1 MPGRCVIPPE
11 PAIIDQDDQT
21 EIRVQAATHGMQR
34 RLDIRVWRRG
44 AEGSTPSRTALTV
57 EAGDLPTLQ
66 QGLQELLASSNGG
79 QAAARVVQD
88 NDQGRRLRAETTP
101 FGTRYLAK
109 LAFWQRV
116 RDTWRPVDDGLVL
129 AADLLSELQEEIE
142 PFTEW
147 MQETATE
154 VSDVIGDTFGRQ
166 MLKRWPTSGAD
177 WLTVEGN
184 RVALHPRGLRIT
196 AEVVADGERHSLLV
210 RQWARDDS
218 LWLPHNGTID
228 LTIIDL
234 DGVLTVLGELA
245 DATAHGDAEKTA
257 DLICTDGSTLR
268 IRLGPGDQGASLTIE
283 QHAPS
288 EAEAGTY
295 FEPRL
300 SVPAEHLPWLG
311 RMLLQGGS
319 LLAGQLSEEER
330 TALQP
335 EVSSSVAAYAQLP
348 QTPAPEMSPQRH
360 GHAHSAGT
368 EALKRI
374 MFGTVQTP
382 SSPVEAPSTTA
393 QRQQITDEIPAVQDA
408 VQHTEADTE
417 PEPPLPVQLGEVH
430 LGDHQVSM
438 ELRAREPR
446 GIALCWENRTLVVPL
461 ARMESVIT
469 VLRDLYYNTLR
480 GQRGLPLAI
489 ADEPTLTV
497 SVHNQ
502 GTQVYFALRH
512 EQDGAVTRLT
522 FPAGEVP
529 VFLDAA
535 RAALAKIREEDL
547 EHESRDS
554 DQQGE

>member
-1 MPGRCVIPPE
+1 MIPPE
-11 PAIIDQDDQT
+11 PVIIDQDDQT
-21 EIRVQAATHGMQR
+21 EIRVQAATHGTQR

-57 EAGDLPTLQ
+57 EAEDLPTLQ
-66 QGLQELLASSNGG
+66 QGLQELLVSSNGG

-129 AADLLSELQEEIE
+129 AADLLSELQKEIE

-147 MQETATE
+147 MQETAAE
-154 VSDVIGDTFGRQ
+154 VSDAIGDTFGRQ

-196 AEVVADGERHSLLV
+196 AEVVEDDERHSLLV
-210 RQWARDDS
+210 RQWTRDDS
-218 LWLPHNGTID
+218 LWLPNDGTID
-228 LTIIDL
+228 LTIIDV
-234 DGVLTVLGELA
+234 DSVLTVLGELA
-245 DATAHGDAEKTA
+245 DATTHGDAENSS

-268 IRLGPGDQGASLTIE
+268 IRLGPSEQGASLTIE

-319 LLAGQLSEEER
+319 LVASQLSEEER
-330 TALQP
+330 AALQP
-335 EVSSSVAAYAQLP
+335 EISSSVAAYAQLP
-348 QTPAPEMSPQRH
+348 QMPALEMPPQRH

-374 MFGTVQTP
+374 MFGTLQTP
-382 SSPVEAPSTTA
+382 SSPVEAPSTVA
-393 QRQQITDEIPAVQDA
+393 QRLQITDEIPAVDGTL
-408 VQHTEADTE
+408 QHAEAE
-417 PEPPLPVQLGEVH
+417 PELETPLPVHLGEVH
-430 LGDHQVSM
+430 LGDHRVSM
-438 ELRAREPR
+438 ELRTREPR

-469 VLRDLYYNTLR
+469 VLRDLYYNALR

-554 DQQGE
+554 DQQGG

>member
-1 MPGRCVIPPE
+1 MITPE
-11 PAIIDQDDQT
+11 PAIIGQDEQT
-21 EIRVQAATHGMQR
+21 EIRVQAATHGTQR

-44 AEGSTPSRTALTV
+44 AEGSTPSRTALAV

-66 QGLQELLASSNGG
+66 HGLQELLDSSNGG

-109 LAFWQRV
+109 LTFWQRV

-129 AADLLSELQEEIE
+129 AADLLGRLQEEIK

-147 MQETATE
+147 MQETAT
-154 VSDVIGDTFGRQ
+154 DVPDSIGDT
-166 MLKRWPTSGAD
+166 LACHVLNRWPTSGAD

-184 RVALHPRGLRIT
+184 HVALHPRGLRIT
-196 AEVVADGERHSLLV
+196 AEVVADDERHSLLV

-218 LWLPHNGTID
+218 LWLPNDGTIN

-234 DGVLTVLGELA
+234 DGLLTVLGELA
-245 DATAHGDAEKTA
+245 DAAARGETEKTS

-268 IRLGPGDQGASLTIE
+268 ISLGLGEQGAFLTIE
-283 QHAPS
+283 QHASS

-300 SVPAEHLPWLG
+300 FAPAEHLLWLG
-311 RMLLQGGS
+311 RMLLQAGS
-319 LLAGQLSEEER
+319 LLAGRLTEEER
-330 TALQP
+330 LALQSRP
-335 EVSSSVAAYAQLP
+335 EVSSSVAAYAELP
-348 QTPAPEMSPQRH
+348 QTPAPEMSPQRY

-374 MFGTVQTP
+374 MFGTVQT
-382 SSPVEAPSTTA
+382 SSSLVTSPATTA
-393 QRQQITDEIPAVQDA
+393 QRLQITDEIPAVDIAHQ
-408 VQHTEADTE
+408 QTEAEAE
-417 PEPPLPVQLGEVH
+417 PESPLPVPLGEVH
-430 LGDHQVSM
+430 LGDHRVSM

-446 GIALCWENRTLVVPL
+446 GIALCWENRTLIVPL
-461 ARMESVIT
+461 VRMESVIT
-469 VLRDLYYNTLR
+469 VLRDLYYNALR
-480 GQRGLPLAI
+480 GQRGFPLAI
-489 ADEPTLTV
+489 ADEPSLTV

-512 EQDGAVTRLT
+512 EQDGVVTRLT

-554 DQQGE
+554 DEQGG

>member
-1 MPGRCVIPPE
+1 MIPPE
-11 PAIIDQDDQT
+11 PVIIDQDDQT
-21 EIRVQAATHGMQR
+21 EIRVQAATHGTQR

-57 EAGDLPTLQ
+57 EAEDLPTLQ
-66 QGLQELLASSNGG
+66 QGLQELLLSSNGG

-129 AADLLSELQEEIE
+129 AADLLSTLQAEIE

-147 MQETATE
+147 MQEPAAE
-154 VSDVIGDTFGRQ
+154 VSDTIGDTFGRQ
-166 MLKRWPTSGAD
+166 MLNRWPTSGAD

-196 AEVVADGERHSLLV
+196 AEVVSDGERHSLLV
-210 RQWARDDS
+210 RQWTRGDS
-218 LWLPHNGTID
+218 LWLPNDGTID
-228 LTIIDL
+228 LTIIDV
-234 DGVLTVLGELA
+234 DGALTVLGELA
-245 DATAHGDAEKTA
+245 DAAAHGDAEKTS
-257 DLICTDGSTLR
+257 DLICTDGPTLR

-300 SVPAEHLPWLG
+300 SVPVEHLPWLG

-330 TALQP
+330 AALQP

-348 QTPAPEMSPQRH
+348 QTPAPEIAPQRH

-374 MFGTVQTP
+374 MFGTVQAP
-382 SSPVEAPSTTA
+382 SSPVEAPSTVA
-393 QRQQITDEIPAVQDA
+393 QRLQITDEIPAVDGAPEQ
-408 VQHTEADTE
+408 TEAE
-417 PEPPLPVQLGEVH
+417 VELEIPLPVHLGEVH
-430 LGDHQVSM
+430 LGDHRVSM
-438 ELRAREPR
+438 ELRAQEPR

-535 RAALAKIREEDL
+535 RAALAKIREEDS

-554 DQQGE
+554 DQQGG